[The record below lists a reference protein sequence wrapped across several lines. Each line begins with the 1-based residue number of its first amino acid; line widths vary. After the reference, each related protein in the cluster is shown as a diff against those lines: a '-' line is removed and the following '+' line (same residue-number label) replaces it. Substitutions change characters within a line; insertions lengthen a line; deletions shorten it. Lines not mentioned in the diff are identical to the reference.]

1 MKAFA
6 ALIKE
11 LDQTTKINPK
21 IEALAAYFNSAD
33 DLDKIWTVALLSHR
47 RPKRPLS
54 TTLMRSWAAE
64 ETGVPTWL
72 FDETYHIV
80 GDLAETIALF
90 FQKQKATH
98 EQKLH
103 EVIHELI
110 ALKEKTDDE

>member
-21 IEALAAYFNSAD
+21 IEDAAYFNSAD
-33 DLDKIWTVALLSHR
+33 DLDKIWTVALLSSQA
-47 RPKRPLS
+47 KRPLS
-54 TTLMRSWAAE
+54 TTLMQWAAE

-80 GDLAETIALF
+80 GDL
-90 FQKQKATH
+90 
-98 EQKLH
+98 
-103 EVIHELI
+103 
-110 ALKEKTDDE
+110 